1 MTAAA
6 RSLLAKAALQFED
19 SRQTNEATA
28 ADPRATPE
36 DRFVAG
42 HNEFV
47 RSVVLQL
54 AAENV
59 LRKSLH

>member
-1 MTAAA
+1 MTSPRALLVDAAI
-6 RSLLAKAALQFED
+6 RFED
-19 SRQTNEATA
+19 SRQANEATA
-28 ADPRATPE
+28 ADPQATPE
-36 DRFVAG
+36 DRFVAD

>member
-1 MTAAA
+1 MTSPRA
-6 RSLLAKAALQFED
+6 LMAKAALQFED
-19 SRQTNEATA
+19 SRRAKEATA
-28 ADPRATPE
+28 ADPQATPE
-36 DRFVAG
+36 DRFVAD